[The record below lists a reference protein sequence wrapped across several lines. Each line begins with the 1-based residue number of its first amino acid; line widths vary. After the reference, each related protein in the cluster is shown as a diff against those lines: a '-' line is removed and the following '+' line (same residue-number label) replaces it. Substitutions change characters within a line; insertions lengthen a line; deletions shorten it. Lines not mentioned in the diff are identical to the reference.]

1 MTIYSSLLGS
11 GSSSGTFAPNS
22 TMNEFD
28 DFLSVALNLGFKL
41 NWNCS
46 GNIQQWQPQ
55 GVAPDAGHPG
65 IATTVSGFSPAYMF
79 LADGSTTSRPIV
91 LGSGTYTVNWVFKIL
106 TLSTAG
112 LYTLNIGLGDTNNAA
127 QQNGVYFSYTDSVNT
142 GNWTLTTASG
152 GVRTS
157 VDSTVA
163 AATGW
168 VNLGVK
174 VVNNTSCTYFINGT
188 QVGSAIVTNIPST
201 SISPF
206 WLLFSGGSPPEFLID
221 LFYMTFTAT
230 TAR

>member
-1 MTIYSSLLGS
+1 MSQAGGLGT
-11 GSSSGTFAPNS
+11 GGTAHPTNPNS
-22 TMNEFD
+22 YMMEFD
-28 DFLSVALNLGFKL
+28 DFLSVAFNQGYKL
-41 NWNCS
+41 NWNAN

-65 IATTVSGFSPAYMF
+65 ITTTVAGFAPASLF
-79 LADGSTTSRPIV
+79 LADGATTSRPIV
-91 LGSGTYTVNWVFKIL
+91 LGAGTYTVNWVFKIL

-127 QQNGVYFSYTDSVNT
+127 QQNGVYFSYTDSVNA
-142 GNWTLTTASG
+142 GNWTLTTANAG
-152 GVRTS
+152 TRTA
-157 VDSTVA
+157 VDSTIA

-188 QVGSAIVTNIPST
+188 QVGSAITTNIPST

-206 WLLFSGGSPPEFLID
+206 WLLFSGGSPPELLID
-221 LFYMTFTAT
+221 LFYMTFTPT
-230 TAR
+230 SSR